1 MNFEEKNRETLKR
14 SIDKLTAFEPPQ
26 LIWEN
31 INEELDKDAKEKALH
46 EAIEALPSFDPPD
59 QIWGGIEADLDRQ
72 TKPQIFRLS
81 IRSFAA
87 AASVAL
93 LLGIGT
99 WYFMQEDP
107 AKVEVVF
114 SEVLV
119 EDETI
124 VEDWDE
130 DEADFQ
136 AVLAMYQETNQDEAS
151 SGYQDLEVELEEL
164 NMAKEEVKLAIE
176 TFGSDADLIK
186 QLSEIE
192 RQRNEVVKEMAT
204 YI

>member
-1 MNFEEKNRETLKR
+1 MEFEEKNRETLKR
-14 SIDKLTAFEPPQ
+14 SIDKMTAYEPPQ
-26 LIWEN
+26 LVWEN
-31 INEELDKDAKEKALH
+31 INETLDKDIKEKALH

-59 QIWGGIEADLDRQ
+59 QVWADIETDLDSQ
-72 TKPQIFRLS
+72 SKPKVYKLP

-93 LLGIGT
+93 LLGVGV
-99 WYFMQEDP
+99 WYFLKEDP

-114 SEVLV
+114 SEVVL
-119 EDETI
+119 EDEAI

-136 AVLAMYQETNQDEAS
+136 AVLAMYQETNQDES
-151 SGYQDLEVELEEL
+151 DTNYQDLEMELEEL

>member
-1 MNFEEKNRETLKR
+1 MKFEEKNRETLKR

-26 LIWEN
+26 LVWDN
-31 INEELDKDAKEKALH
+31 INEQLDKDVKEKALH
-46 EAIEALPSFDPPD
+46 EAIEALPSFNPPD
-59 QIWGGIEADLDRQ
+59 QIWAGIEKELV
-72 TKPQIFRLS
+72 TPSKPKVYWLS
-81 IRSFAA
+81 IRTLTA

-93 LLGIGT
+93 LLGIGA
-99 WYFMQEDP
+99 WYFMKEDP
-107 AKVEVVF
+107 AKVEIVF
-114 SEVLV
+114 SEVVV
-119 EDETI
+119 EDESI

-136 AVLAMYQETNQDEAS
+136 AVLAMYQETNQNENN
-151 SGYQDLEVELEEL
+151 SGYQDLELELEEL